1 MVQILSIM
9 GFAVLA
15 EVGNNLWV
23 LFSVVSFEYLG
34 VGLGTAAFVA
44 FIARSTDRRYTATQ
58 FALLTS
64 LAGVPRTLA
73 NATTGFIV
81 ESIGWTYFFVFCTL
95 IAVPGM
101 LLLIKV
107 APWGD
112 DPEPPATEE
121 QPT

>member
-1 MVQILSIM
+1 M
-9 GFAVLA
+9 
-15 EVGNNLWV
+15 W
-23 LFSVVSFEYLG
+23 LFIVVSFEYLG

-81 ESIGWTYFFVFCTL
+81 ESVGWTTFFVFCTV

-101 LLLIKV
+101 LLLFKV
-107 APWGD
+107 APWGT
-112 DPEPPATEE
+112 PSEELEPAEE
-121 QPT
+121 S